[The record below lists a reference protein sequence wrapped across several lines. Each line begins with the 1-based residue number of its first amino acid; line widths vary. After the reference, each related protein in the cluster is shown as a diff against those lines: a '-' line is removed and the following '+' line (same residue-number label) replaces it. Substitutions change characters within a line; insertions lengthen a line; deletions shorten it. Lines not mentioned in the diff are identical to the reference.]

1 MSRRFF
7 DHDAITGV
15 TEYFHYDQATGDGFI
30 EMVEDETALVE
41 ANKAEFNLFTAKT
54 GFGKGDELTYK
65 NRVLRLSATMTQKL
79 QQRGILNDPVLLMA
93 WADTD
98 EAIPYRTR
106 PGRLRGTGQH
116 V

>member
-7 DHDAITGV
+7 DYDPVFGT
-15 TEYFHYDQATGDGFI
+15 TEFFHYDPSNGDGYI
-30 EMVEDETALVE
+30 EMVEDETALIE
-41 ANKAEFNLFTAKT
+41 ANKAEYNLFTSPG
-54 GFGKGDELTYK
+54 GFGNTEHLTHK

-79 QQRGILNDPVLLMA
+79 QQRGVLNDPVALMA

-106 PGRLRGTGQH
+106 PGRLKGTKQ
-116 V
+116 

>member
-7 DHDAITGV
+7 DHDPFTGI
-15 TEYFHYDQATGDGFI
+15 TEYFHFDHSNGASFI

-41 ANKAEFNLFTAKT
+41 ANKAHFNEVGKT
-54 GFGKGDELTYK
+54 RFSDGTGLEPENKILS
-65 NRVLRLSATMTQKL
+65 LSATMTQKL
-79 QQRGILNDPVLLMA
+79 MQRGILLDSVALMA

-106 PGRLRGTGQH
+106 SGRLKGTRFG
-116 V
+116 